1 MRPDPLPDKIFR
13 AKFKVVDG
21 DTWSPELADQNS
33 VAFQQ
38 KARDYRE
45 RINLLLRRSDLKESY
60 EGSEILALDGNDDDA
75 AYANHLIIHFIVH
88 FDPYRGLS
96 SVADLV
102 SIFNEEFSSSPTQS
116 RYFNDLK
123 VDGSSLEFTEVTGL
137 LEDLPVGT
145 SSAPLGID
153 DTDLNGTTTE
163 SPPRKC
169 EPVGLEYCRSIG
181 YNMTTY
187 PNLLGHWSLEE
198 VHLDVIKFRELVDG
212 ECYRQ
217 AFDFI
222 CRLLQPPCIDHAPL
236 EPTVGL
242 VCRSYCQSF
251 WNGCHERLPAK
262 FKKFFDC
269 ERFPESTGV
278 NTCTPAPGCAS
289 EMQHSALAGRI
300 CDGVADCP
308 DLSDETQCSYC
319 PANSLHCGRGR
330 ACIAKRA
337 RCDGKIDCPD
347 GTDEQDCREY
357 RGGVLLGVQ
366 PLTFNNDILSISFQ
380 WQLLRWCPK

>member
-1 MRPDPLPDKIFR
+1 MKPDPLPDKIFR
-13 AKFKVVDG
+13 AKFKVIDG
-21 DTWSPELADQNS
+21 DKWSPELADQNS

-38 KARDYRE
+38 RARDYRE

-60 EGSEILALDGNDDDA
+60 EGSEILALDGNDDDLA
-75 AYANHLIIHFIVH
+75 NANHLIVHFIVQ

-102 SIFNEEFSSSPTQS
+102 SLFNEEFSTTSSS

-123 VDGSSLEFTEVTGL
+123 VDAQSLEFNEVTGHL
-137 LEDLPVGT
+137 DDIPGGT
-145 SSAPLGID
+145 SSSPLGINESD
-153 DTDLNGTTTE
+153 SNGTTTE

-169 EPVGLEYCRSIG
+169 EPVGLEYCRSVG

-198 VHLDVIKFRELVDG
+198 VQLDVIKFREVVDG

-222 CRLLQPPCIDHAPL
+222 CRLLQPPCLDHPPL
-236 EPTVGL
+236 EPEVGL

-251 WNGCHERLPAK
+251 WNGCHERLPQK

-269 ERFPESTGV
+269 ERYPESVSRNFISIPPTIIPLGIYI
-278 NTCTPAPGCAS
+278 S
-289 EMQHSALAGRI
+289 DGR
-300 CDGVADCP
+300 
-308 DLSDETQCSYC
+308 QF
-319 PANSLHCGRGR
+319 LHPSPRMCFGNATERVV
-330 ACIAKRA
+330 
-337 RCDGKIDCPD
+337 
-347 GTDEQDCREY
+347 EQD
-357 RGGVLLGVQ
+357 L
-366 PLTFNNDILSISFQ
+366 
-380 WQLLRWCPK
+380 